1 MPGLL
6 DDFSAFAAT
15 PGGQGLLA
23 ATFGGLAGARSGAPL
38 NSLGR
43 AGLAGLNGYSGAI
56 DRQQQLAEAEQT
68 KRLREM
74 QMSQTQLQL
83 DAAKSAEEKR
93 KWMESLA
100 QKYAIPAT
108 PALTVPQEPLNIKGD
123 TGPNLFSTNVSNMST
138 DSVQAAKP
146 ASFNFQ
152 GYAQE
157 LASKDPLEA
166 LKWNQMLQKDETP
179 ITLKEG
185 ETLLDRKTFKPIL
198 NLPKKEAAPAAVKEY
213 EYAVSQGYKGSFE
226 QFQLTQKRAGAAT
239 TNISMSDGQ
248 KGFDNEMK
256 LGGAFKQEP
265 IYKDHSAMQGAFQQI
280 KASLA
285 QGTPISDTA
294 AATKIMKLLDPGS
307 VVRESELGMAMAAG
321 GRMDRLRE
329 YVSQS
334 MNGTKLTPTQ
344 RQDFLALATELT
356 AASAQAYNSKR
367 SEYRDQGSEYGL
379 NADRALGKPAEVP
392 AIRKDSGNPELTVVA
407 PNGKTYT
414 FKDQKA
420 LANWKMAT
428 GVK

>member
-6 DDFSAFAAT
+6 DDFSEFAAT
-15 PGGQGLLA
+15 PAGQGLLA
-23 ATFGGLAGARSGAPL
+23 ATFGGLAGARSGAPI
-38 NSLGR
+38 NSIGR
-43 AGLAGLNGYSGAI
+43 AGLAGIQGYTGAI
-56 DRQQQLAEAEQT
+56 DRQKQLEEAEQT
-68 KRLREM
+68 KRARDM
-74 QMSQTQLQL
+74 QMQTQQMQL
-83 DAAKSAEEKR
+83 EQMQGQMSKQ
-93 KWMESLA
+93 KWLEQLA

-108 PALTVPQEPLNIKGD
+108 PALTVPQEPMNIKGD
-123 TGPNLFSTNVSNMST
+123 TGPNLYSTSVSNMST
-138 DSVQAAKP
+138 DNVQEASP
-146 ASFNFQ
+146 AGFNYQ

-185 ETLLDRKTFKPIL
+185 ESLFDRKTLKPIL
-198 NLPKKEAAPAAVKEY
+198 NLPKKEAATAAVREY
-213 EYAVSQGYKGSFE
+213 EYAVSQGYTGSFE
-226 QFQLTQKRAGAAT
+226 KFQLTQKRAGAST

-265 IYKDHSAMQGAFQQI
+265 VYKDHSAMQGAFQQI

-329 YVSQS
+329 YLSQS

-356 AASAQAYNSKR
+356 SASAQAYNSKR
-367 SEYRDQGSEYGL
+367 SEYREQGSEYGL

-392 AIRKDSGNPELTVVA
+392 AIQKDAGSSDLTVVA

-420 LANWKMAT
+420 LANWKMVT